1 MNDTLQQLEDELQVL
16 GRLVEGILIKAAD
29 ILRDSDL
36 DAMERLEGEVRQVH
50 RKRLAIEM
58 DCLSL
63 ILSHRPL
70 DGQLRLLAA
79 MIEIA
84 AEMERLADHGQR
96 VARANCLIADHQLR
110 KLLASLHRLASE
122 VQSLL
127 DGALAAFAER
137 DADAART
144 VSAATRE
151 VENPYQQTRDELLIV
166 AKSQPSIAN
175 QAIYLSRAA
184 YNLRRAAERA
194 ASICDWVVFAA
205 EGSFDTG
212 ELTREAPFHQTQETS
227 AAG

>member
-1 MNDTLQQLEDELQVL
+1 MNETLQQIEDELQVL
-16 GRLVEGILIKAAD
+16 GRLVEGILIEAVD
-29 ILRDSDL
+29 ILRHSDL

-84 AEMERLADHGQR
+84 AEMQRLADHGQR

-110 KLLASLHRLASE
+110 KPLAILHRLASE

-127 DGALAAFAER
+127 DRALAAFAER
-137 DADAART
+137 DAGAART

-151 VENPYQQTRDELLIV
+151 VESPYRQTRDELLV
-166 AKSQPSIAN
+166 VMKSQPRIAN

-194 ASICDWVVFAA
+194 DSICDWVVFAV
-205 EGSFDTG
+205 EGSFDAG
-212 ELTREAPFHQTQETS
+212 KPTREAPAHQTQETS
-227 AAG
+227 AAR